1 MHAHT
6 HIHTNTLAI
15 TQSPRQFSTLH
26 RTVIVSI
33 RSGCSYRLAPEHVFP
48 APLNDCVKATRYF
61 MANAERFG
69 VDVNRIAVAGDS
81 SGANLA
87 AAVALRARDE
97 NWTPALKAQVLFY
110 PPMQAI
116 NFNTP
121 SYQRYRCTA
130 HLDLPSLVSACLAY
144 AFGDVTRFRLSD
156 FARNGHVSAPALE
169 RYRTYV
175 DVSLAHNSTR
185 PIEPPILAAND
196 TLWEELKDVFTD
208 PYFAPLMA
216 RNLSRMPA
224 TFISTA
230 EQDVLLDDGLTYA
243 ARLRQDGVDLQHRH
257 YMTIHGTMSYMFL
270 DAARD
275 LVGDTADYLRG
286 NL

>member
-1 MHAHT
+1 
-6 HIHTNTLAI
+6 
-15 TQSPRQFSTLH
+15 
-26 RTVIVSI
+26 
-33 RSGCSYRLAPEHVFP
+33 
-48 APLNDCVKATRYF
+48 
-61 MANAERFG
+61 
-69 VDVNRIAVAGDS
+69 
-81 SGANLA
+81 
-87 AAVALRARDE
+87 
-97 NWTPALKAQVLFY
+97 
-110 PPMQAI
+110 
-116 NFNTP
+116 
-121 SYQRYRCTA
+121 
-130 HLDLPSLVSACLAY
+130 
-144 AFGDVTRFRLSD
+144 
-156 FARNGHVSAPALE
+156 VSAPALE